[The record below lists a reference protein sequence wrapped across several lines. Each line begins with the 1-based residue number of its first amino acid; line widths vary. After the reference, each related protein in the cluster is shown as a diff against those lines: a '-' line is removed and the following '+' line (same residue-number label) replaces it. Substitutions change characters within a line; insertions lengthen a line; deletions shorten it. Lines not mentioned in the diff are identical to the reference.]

1 MLIPNKL
8 ADTGMPSSQKFV
20 SVLSQ
25 QLIQHST
32 LFLALSLIFLVGNI
46 LINIKIVTLSRRGVY
61 FKVKTVVLMSMCIVL
76 IVCFLFDF

>member
-1 MLIPNKL
+1 
-8 ADTGMPSSQKFV
+8 MPSSQKFV

-46 LINIKIVTLSRRGVY
+46 LIHIKIVTLSRRGVY